1 MSLQQ
6 QIRERAKALTSL
18 LSIQY
23 PIIGSPMMGVT
34 TPAMVAAVSQ
44 AGGLGSLPC
53 GVMTGDAITKA
64 IADVRALTD
73 KPFAVNLRVPPRQE
87 PTAEATQTIFDAL
100 EPLRD
105 ELGAKHELATIP
117 GFEEQFEAVLA
128 ADVPVV
134 SFSFGGPREVYA
146 EALEAKGTIM
156 MGNVNSTREAK
167 VMKVAGCQVIIAQGW
182 EAGGPRQYFENPH
195 EASQIGLMA
204 LLPPAVRVAQTVP
217 VVAAGAIMS
226 GQAMVAAMMLGA
238 SGVQI
243 GSLLLRSHESA
254 LWEAAKAQIAWADDA
269 TTRVVD
275 RNTGRMTR
283 VLETGLSQALAD
295 AELATSPYPGQ
306 LAALASIQEAAAAQ
320 NRIDLLEIPLGQG
333 AQGAKAL
340 STAAIMAD
348 LVEQYEQLL
357 GE

>member
-6 QIRERAKALTSL
+6 TIRSRAQALTSL

-23 PIIGSPMMGVT
+23 PIIASPMYGVT
-34 TPAMVAAVSQ
+34 TPAMVAAVSN
-44 AGGLGSLPC
+44 AGALGALPC
-53 GVMTGDAITKA
+53 GVMTGDEITQA
-64 IADVRALTD
+64 IANVRALTD
-73 KPFAVNLRVPPRQE
+73 KPFSVNLRVPPRQE
-87 PTAEATQTIFDAL
+87 PSAESVQTIFDAL

-105 ELGAKHELATIP
+105 ELGAAHQKASIP
-117 GFEEQFEAVLA
+117 TFEEQFEAVLA
-128 ADVPVV
+128 ANVPVV
-134 SFSFGGPREVYA
+134 SFSFGGPREVFA
-146 EALEAKGTIM
+146 EALEAQGTIM

-204 LLPPAVRVAQTVP
+204 LVPPVVRVAQNVP
-217 VVAAGAIMS
+217 VVAAGAVMS
-226 GQAMVAAMMLGA
+226 AEAMVAAMMLGA

-243 GSLLLRSHESA
+243 GSLLLRSRESA
-254 LWEAAKAQIAWADDA
+254 LWDAAKAQIGWADDA
-269 TTRVVD
+269 TTRVID
-275 RNTGRMTR
+275 RGSGRMTR

-295 AELATSPYPGQ
+295 AQLTTSPYPGQ
-306 LAALASIQEAAAAQ
+306 LAALNSIYQAASKQ
-320 NRIDLLEIPLGQG
+320 NRIDLLEIPMGQG

-340 STAAIMAD
+340 PTATIMAD
-348 LVEQYEQLL
+348 LIQAYEQLL